1 MIRHILIILT
11 CVVSVLLIG
20 IIFFQSPRQE
30 SLSNAFNGEKVYVS
44 SLNKTLIRMTYLLTL
59 ILVLLLVAIK
69 MI

>member
-11 CVVSVLLIG
+11 CIVSILLIG

>member
-11 CVVSVLLIG
+11 CIVNILLIG

-59 ILVLLLVAIK
+59 ILVSLLVILK
-69 MI
+69 LI

>member
-1 MIRHILIILT
+1 MRHILIILT
-11 CVVSVLLIG
+11 CIVSILLIG

-44 SLNKTLIRMTYLLTL
+44 SLNKTLIRITYLLTL
-59 ILVLLLVAIK
+59 VLVLLLIALK

>member
-1 MIRHILIILT
+1 MVRHILIILT

-30 SLSNAFNGEKVYVS
+30 SLSNAFNGEKVYIS

-59 ILVLLLVAIK
+59 VLVLLLVAIK

>member
-1 MIRHILIILT
+1 MRHILIILT
-11 CVVSVLLIG
+11 CIVSILLIG

-59 ILVLLLVAIK
+59 VLVLLLIALK

>member
-1 MIRHILIILT
+1 MRHILIILT
-11 CVVSVLLIG
+11 CIVSVLLVG

-59 ILVLLLVAIK
+59 VLVLLLVTLKLI
-69 MI
+69 

>member
-11 CVVSVLLIG
+11 CIVSILLIG
-20 IIFFQSPRQE
+20 IIVFQSPRQE

-59 ILVLLLVAIK
+59 ILVSLLIILKLI
-69 MI
+69 

>member
-1 MIRHILIILT
+1 MMRHILIILT
-11 CVVSVLLIG
+11 CIVSILLIG

-59 ILVLLLVAIK
+59 ILVSLLVILK
-69 MI
+69 LI

>member
-11 CVVSVLLIG
+11 CIVSILLIG

-59 ILVLLLVAIK
+59 ILVLLLVTLKLI
-69 MI
+69 

>member
-11 CVVSVLLIG
+11 CIVSILLIG

-44 SLNKTLIRMTYLLTL
+44 SLNKMLIRMTYLLTL
-59 ILVLLLVAIK
+59 VLVLLLIALK

>member
-11 CVVSVLLIG
+11 CIVSVLLVG

-59 ILVLLLVAIK
+59 VLVLLLVAIK

>member
-1 MIRHILIILT
+1 MRHILIILT
-11 CVVSVLLIG
+11 CIVSILLVG

-59 ILVLLLVAIK
+59 VLVLLLIALK

>member
-30 SLSNAFNGEKVYVS
+30 SLSNAFNGEKVYIS

-59 ILVLLLVAIK
+59 VLVLLLVAIK

>member
-1 MIRHILIILT
+1 MRHILIILT
-11 CVVSVLLIG
+11 CIVSILLIG

-59 ILVLLLVAIK
+59 VFVLLLVTLKLI
-69 MI
+69 

>member
-11 CVVSVLLIG
+11 CIVSILLIG

-30 SLSNAFNGEKVYVS
+30 SLSNAFNGEKVYVG

-59 ILVLLLVAIK
+59 VLVLLLIALK